1 MLTYKTYNELTI
13 YPLERGS
20 NKNRLVSRVDA
31 NHPDAITHYR
41 SEIHED
47 HDKIVNLF
55 TPSEQPDER
64 SAGNDHPAA
73 AEEVETTA
81 LYGGVLFW
89 HFGHFL
95 AESLHRLW
103 CLDEIKHQGPIFFHA
118 PTKDGKRFSIE
129 LPAYAEEAL
138 NLLGIASDRVRMIT
152 SPLRFRSIHVPEQGR
167 ILGGVGNNEYAEC
180 IRHINLSATSR
191 CGTLY
196 ISRSQH
202 LHSGGFLGELCL
214 ERILEKK
221 GVDTIRPETIGL
233 GEFARKV
240 NNYDTLV
247 FSEGSAIH
255 VLELIKHLPVRV
267 IILCRR
273 EPWRT
278 ERFFGALIKQIGS
291 KGVYIPYSQAMRPIE
306 WNKQKGKPSSQR
318 TPVYFNAQHLFT
330 ELGNALE
337 LEFSPDD
344 IQQFNQ
350 SVPLDILR
358 FLSHE
363 QSIRPNTTS
372 DENYGR
378 LVKRFIKN
386 TQKILSDLQSQPSDA
401 WGQGSNA

>member
-1 MLTYKTYNELTI
+1 MLTYRTYEGLTL
-13 YPLERGS
+13 YPLERSS
-20 NKNRLVSRVDA
+20 NKSRLISRVDT
-31 NHPDAITHYR
+31 NYPDAITHYR
-41 SEIHED
+41 CAILEKQP
-47 HDKIVNLF
+47 KIVNLF
-55 TPSEQPDER
+55 IPSEQPDGC
-64 SAGNDHPAA
+64 SAGKEHPAA

-103 CLDEIKHQGPIFFHA
+103 CLDAIKHQGPVYFHV
-118 PTKDGKRFSIE
+118 PTKDGQRYYTE

-138 NLLGIASDRVRMIT
+138 NLLGITGDRVQMIT

-167 ILGGVGNNEYAEC
+167 ILGGEGNDEYASH
-180 IRHINLSATSR
+180 IRHISLSATNR

-202 LHSGGFLGELCL
+202 LHSGGILGELCL
-214 ERILEKK
+214 ERILEAK
-221 GVDTIRPETIGL
+221 GFDVIRPETIGL

-247 FSEGSAIH
+247 FSEGSAVH
-255 VLELIKHLPVRV
+255 VLELIKHLPARV

-278 ERFFGALIKQIGS
+278 ERFFGALIKQIGG
-291 KGVYIPYSQAMRPIE
+291 KAVYIPYSQSLSPIE
-306 WNKQKGKPSSQR
+306 WNNQKGRPSSQR

-330 ELGNALE
+330 ELGNALG
-337 LEFSPDD
+337 LEFSPGD
-344 IQQFNQ
+344 IELFNK

-363 QSIRPNTTS
+363 KSVRPNTTS

-378 LVKRFIKN
+378 LVKRFLTT
-386 TQKILSDLQSQPSDA
+386 TQKILADLQPQSSDA
-401 WGQGSNA
+401 WAGASNA